1 MFHYYEYEY
10 LLKKIDEHY
19 EGDDIRDKIVALSK
33 DLRITIMRMKNILE
47 NRNMFLQVEM
57 NKIIELF
64 GLSNEEIIKCFFTY
78 ELSFKDHRDVVRYVI
93 KKEKEERKK
102 RDK

>member
-1 MFHYYEYEY
+1 M
-10 LLKKIDEHY
+10 
-19 EGDDIRDKIVALSK
+19 
-33 DLRITIMRMKNILE
+33 TQQTNIE
-47 NRNMFLQVEM
+47 NLP
-57 NKIIELF
+57 IIEVPPELR

>member
-1 MFHYYEYEY
+1 
-10 LLKKIDEHY
+10 
-19 EGDDIRDKIVALSK
+19 
-33 DLRITIMRMKNILE
+33 
-47 NRNMFLQVEM
+47 MFLQVEM